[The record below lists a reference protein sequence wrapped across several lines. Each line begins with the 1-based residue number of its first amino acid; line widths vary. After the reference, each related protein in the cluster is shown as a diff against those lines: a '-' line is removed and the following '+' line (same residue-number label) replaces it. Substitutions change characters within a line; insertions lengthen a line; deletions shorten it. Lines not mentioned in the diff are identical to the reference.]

1 MKLCYFM
8 CPTDSWLFLCGVLAH
23 EPTDIAW
30 WGGAGLIV
38 THQTNVSLCA
48 GHLFFFSLHALL
60 SWGSGSGFCIIFQS
74 STSISQP
81 WYPTVTVTDWQDATF
96 DCHVL
101 YSTEPFSSRGCH
113 QGSTSTGIAV
123 LSVGV
128 CLYMCA
134 THKHSRFFFF
144 FTCTRRLCKQ
154 HEFPVCGRVLLAGCY
169 TWYLDSQSSAVVQVA
184 AHGKLLKHSNT

>member
-1 MKLCYFM
+1 MTRGY
-8 CPTDSWLFLCGVLAH
+8 S
-23 EPTDIAW
+23 
-30 WGGAGLIV
+30 WGGYWLTSPLTLHDEEEPDWLSPTKPTCRRVQG
-38 THQTNVSLCA
+38 TC
-48 GHLFFFSLHALL
+48 FFSSLHALL

-74 STSISQP
+74 STSIPQP

-144 FTCTRRLCKQ
+144 STCTRRLCKQ

-184 AHGKLLKHSNT
+184 AHDKLLKHSNT